1 MNAQKI
7 AMIFRHVK
15 LVVVINK
22 EAKIRL
28 AMLKVE
34 TVIVCQMFVVQNVTN
49 VNVIT
54 FQIHF
59 RIAKVSESL
68 QVENPLSILDFRM
81 QMLCYGNKGKHHM

>member
-15 LVVVINK
+15 PVVVINK

-34 TVIVCQMFVVQNVTN
+34 TVIVCQMLLAEHVLI
-49 VNVIT
+49 VNVIISDLL
-54 FQIHF
+54 QIV
-59 RIAKVSESL
+59 KVHTYLSL
-68 QVENPLSILDFRM
+68 
-81 QMLCYGNKGKHHM
+81 